1 MKARTVRK
9 LRKQLNSFETFE
21 VSLYHCKHDE
31 KNVIKMIKAEN
42 YIHALKRYLK
52 WYWRHFKEKP
62 EDLSHHGIS
71 ETTKKFGSF
80 IVTNSKGFKRY
91 YN

>member
-9 LRKQLNSFETFE
+9 LRKQLKSFETFE
-21 VSLYHCKHDE
+21 VSLYHCKQD
-31 KNVIKMIKAEN
+31 KKDVIRVIKAEN
-42 YIHALKRYLK
+42 YIHALKRYLR

-62 EDLSHHGIS
+62 EDITHYGIS

-80 IVTNSKGFKRY
+80 MVINSKGFKRY
-91 YN
+91 YI

>member
-52 WYWRHFKEKP
+52 W
-62 EDLSHHGIS
+62 
-71 ETTKKFGSF
+71 
-80 IVTNSKGFKRY
+80 
-91 YN
+91 